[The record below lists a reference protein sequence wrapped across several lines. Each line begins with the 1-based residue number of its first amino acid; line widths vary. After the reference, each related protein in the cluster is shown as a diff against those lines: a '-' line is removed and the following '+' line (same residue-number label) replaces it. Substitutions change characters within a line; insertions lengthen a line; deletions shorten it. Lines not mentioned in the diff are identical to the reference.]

1 MLKKNI
7 LFFIIL
13 LFVDIFS
20 VFPESLPEYLNGTAY
35 NYMNMENNLNKQNS
49 DKFQIKS
56 KIKEFLDETNE
67 IFESKIKQMNSI
79 INSIKVEH
87 SLLLS
92 KSKLKNFILYNNS
105 FKLLRTK

>member
-1 MLKKNI
+1 
-7 LFFIIL
+7 
-13 LFVDIFS
+13 
-20 VFPESLPEYLNGTAY
+20 
-35 NYMNMENNLNKQNS
+35 MENNLNKQNS
-49 DKFQIKS
+49 DKFQTKS

-87 SLLLS
+87 SRLLS